1 MTTTPTTPPVTAPA
15 PIRLAW
21 SGIEAFTRDLAEQA
35 SGDGLPDIVVGIMR
49 GGMIPAVMIAHQLGI
64 RDVRTVEVT
73 HTVTDCVNA
82 AKTSAPATK
91 NPASLG
97 DLAGRDVL
105 LVDDIAGSG
114 ATLERTRRMVET
126 LCVRRLRT
134 AVLTVNRSN
143 WPGPAAPEE
152 RIDYIAE
159 RTDTWVIFPWET
171 ENGPKASAPA
181 ITPTAGDDPVP
192 GQGAAASSER
202 DQS

>member
-1 MTTTPTTPPVTAPA
+1 MTATTIPPVTTPA

-21 SGIEAFTRDLAEQA
+21 SAIEAFTRDLAAQA
-35 SGDGLPDIVVGIMR
+35 DGDGMPETVVGIMR
-49 GGMIPAVMIAHQLGI
+49 GGMIPAVLVAHQLGI
-64 RDVRTVEVT
+64 RDVRTIEVT
-73 HTVTDCVNA
+73 HTATDDVNA
-82 AKTSAPATK
+82 TKTSAPATK

-114 ATLERTRRMVET
+114 ATLERTRRMVEA
-126 LCVRRLRT
+126 LGVRRLRT

-159 RTDTWVIFPWET
+159 QTDTWVIFPWET
-171 ENGPKASAPA
+171 KAPSPA
-181 ITPTAGDDPVP
+181 ATPAAADGSVP
-192 GQGAAASSER
+192 EQGAAYPSDR
-202 DQS
+202 DQN

>member
-1 MTTTPTTPPVTAPA
+1 MTTTVPPVTASP

-21 SGIEAFTRDLAEQA
+21 SAIEAFTRDLATHA
-35 SGDGLPDIVVGIMR
+35 ADDGLPETVVGIMR
-49 GGMIPAVMIAHQLGI
+49 GGMIPAVMVAHQLGI

-114 ATLERTRRMVET
+114 ATLERTCRMVEA
-126 LCVRRLRT
+126 LGVRRLRT
-134 AVLTVNRSN
+134 AVLTLNRSN

-152 RIDYIAE
+152 RIDYIAKE
-159 RTDTWVIFPWET
+159 TGTWVIFPWET
-171 ENGPKASAPA
+171 TDEPKAPTPA
-181 ITPTAGDDPVP
+181 ATTTAGEGPMPQQRAGSPSD
-192 GQGAAASSER
+192 R

>member
-1 MTTTPTTPPVTAPA
+1 MTTTTIPPVTTPA
-15 PIRLAW
+15 PIWLAW

-35 SGDGLPDIVVGIMR
+35 SGDGLPETVVGIMR

-64 RDVRTVEVT
+64 RDVRTIEVT
-73 HTVTDCVNA
+73 HTETDGVNA

-114 ATLERTRRMVET
+114 ATLERTRRMVEA
-126 LCVRRLRT
+126 LGVRRLRT

-159 RTDTWVIFPWET
+159 HTDTWVIFPWET
-171 ENGPKASAPA
+171 ENGPKAPAPA
-181 ITPTAGDDPVP
+181 TTPTAGDDPVP
-192 GQGAAASSER
+192 EQGAASPSER